1 MFPHVKYYKRS
12 HNTKVFEAAAALWWS
27 LGRFDVKRFIEQRRI
42 GVLGRG
48 PFLVLLMAAVANF
61 FIACQGPHKVV
72 LPNQA
77 IAHPSVVLGAGDIV
91 RITFP
96 GAPELNQAQKIRP
109 DGKIGLPLI
118 GEVDATGKSLS
129 VLQDDLARLYKPKLQ
144 NSTVVLSLE
153 LTSAAIY
160 ISGAVNKPGKF
171 MLERPMTALEAIMEA
186 GGFTPGLANP
196 KKVILVRQ
204 EGGQHRTQILDLSPA
219 FRNEPTSAI
228 YLKPYDVLVIPE
240 RMF

>member
-1 MFPHVKYYKRS
+1 MLSQMKS
-12 HNTKVFEAAAALWWS
+12 HHYIVTIRRVARVFSMRLFFGEQRAAFSGTAIAWMLLATAIFSYSAGCQSQQKAAAP
-27 LGRFDVKRFIEQRRI
+27 V
-42 GVLGRG
+42 
-48 PFLVLLMAAVANF
+48 
-61 FIACQGPHKVV
+61 
-72 LPNQA
+72 QA
-77 IAHPSVVLGAGDIV
+77 TVHPSVVLAAGDIV

-109 DGKIGLPLI
+109 DGKIGLPLV

-129 VLQDDLARLYKPKLQ
+129 ALQDDLARLYKSKLQ
-144 NSTVVLSLE
+144 NPTVVLSLE

-160 ISGAVNKPGKF
+160 ISGAVNKPGKI

-186 GGFTPGLANP
+186 GGFTAGLANP

-204 EGGQHRTQILDLSPA
+204 EGGQHRTQVLDLSPA
-219 FRNEPTSAI
+219 LRNESTGAI
-228 YLKPYDVLVIPE
+228 YLKPYDVLVIQE